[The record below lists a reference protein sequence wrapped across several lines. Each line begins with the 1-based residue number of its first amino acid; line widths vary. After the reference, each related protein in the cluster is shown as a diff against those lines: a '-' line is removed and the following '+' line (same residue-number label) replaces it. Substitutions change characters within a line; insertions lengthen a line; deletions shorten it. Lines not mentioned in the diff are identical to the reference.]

1 MTTLFLVQP
10 TQPDDRATEFKAVE
24 PTAGET
30 YNGQTLM
37 VVAYGAIWV
46 IIMAWLFM
54 LWRKAQSQQ
63 ERLDG
68 LERAIDRAAAAAEK
82 KEKKAT

>member
-1 MTTLFLVQP
+1 MTTLFRQP

-63 ERLDG
+63 ERLEG
-68 LERAIDRAAAAAEK
+68 LERALDRAAAAADK